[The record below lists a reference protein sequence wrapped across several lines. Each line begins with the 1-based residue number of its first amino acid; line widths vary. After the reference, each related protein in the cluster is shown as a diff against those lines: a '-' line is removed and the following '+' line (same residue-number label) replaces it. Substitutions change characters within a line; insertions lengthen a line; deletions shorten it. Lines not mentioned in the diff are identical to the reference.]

1 MGISNGFGSP
11 MDLTR
16 AAASHSWSRPMASG
30 MYATHLLSVIWMERM
45 SAPELIES
53 PANSLDRAIR
63 RARGRLVPFLLL
75 MYILG
80 FLNRTNI
87 GFAKDALRVSA
98 HISNAAY
105 ALGAGLFFLS
115 YAAFEVPS
123 NLMMHRLGARIW
135 MTRIMVT
142 WGLVSAAMIF
152 AGSPWSFY
160 VLRLLLGAAEAGFFP
175 GVILYL
181 TYWFPNR
188 SRTAMIGLFYFGA
201 PLAFIFGSPLSGY
214 LMQLPEVAGLHGW
227 QWMFLIEGLMTVAV
241 GIWTFWYLD
250 DRPADARWL
259 PADEKAAL
267 SASVAQEDQAR
278 TKHGPIAFSAA
289 LGNLKVLCFTIIYF
303 LIQMSIYGVIFY
315 LPTQVAALLGVKVNL
330 EVGLV
335 TAIPWIFALIA
346 TFLIPRLAQR
356 TGRHRGIAAVTLAI
370 SGIGIAVSASAG
382 PVIAI
387 VALCF
392 AAAGFIAVQPLFWNF
407 PTSYLGGAAA
417 AGGIALI
424 NALGSLGGFVAP
436 NVKAWADRGFAS
448 PHAGLYVLAA
458 TTLLG
463 SCFILVFLRPVSV
476 AAAA

>member
-1 MGISNGFGSP
+1 
-11 MDLTR
+11 
-16 AAASHSWSRPMASG
+16 
-30 MYATHLLSVIWMERM
+30 
-45 SAPELIES
+45 
-53 PANSLDRAIR
+53 
-63 RARGRLVPFLLL
+63 

-87 GFAKDALRVSA
+87 GFARDALRASA

-123 NLMMHRLGARIW
+123 NFMMHRLGARIW
-135 MTRIMVT
+135 LTRIMVT
-142 WGLVSAAMIF
+142 WGMISAAMIF
-152 AGSPWSFY
+152 ARGDWSFY

-201 PLAFIFGSPLSGY
+201 PLAFIFGSPMSGY
-214 LMQLPEVAGLHGW
+214 LMQLRGAAGISGW

-241 GIWTFWYLD
+241 GAWTFWYLD
-250 DRPADARWL
+250 DRPSDARWL
-259 PADEKAAL
+259 LSDEKAAL
-267 SASVAQEDQAR
+267 SASVVNEDEAR
-278 TKHGPIAFSAA
+278 TAHGPVAFSA
-289 LGNLKVLCFTIIYF
+289 VLRNFRVMYFIIIYF
-303 LIQMSIYGVIFY
+303 FIQMSIYGVIFY

-335 TAIPWIFALIA
+335 TAIPWICALIA
-346 TFLIPRLAQR
+346 TFLIPRFAQR
-356 TGRHRGIAAVTLAI
+356 TGRHRSIAAVTLAI
-370 SGIGIAVSASAG
+370 SGMGIAVSASAS
-382 PVIAI
+382 PSIAI

-392 AAAGFIAVQPLFWNF
+392 AAAGFIAVQPLFWTF

-424 NALGSLGGFVAP
+424 NALGSIGGFLAP
-436 NVKAWADRGFAS
+436 NLKAWADSIFGS
-448 PHAGLYVLAA
+448 PNAGLYALAA
-458 TTLLG
+458 TTLVG
-463 SCFILVFLRPVSV
+463 SLLILVLLRPVTGSV
-476 AAAA
+476 ASSS